1 MFGPY
6 FEHVKQGFEKIDLP
20 NVMFVF
26 YEDFKK
32 VRSKISNSLNP
43 NGTNYKQSF
52 FQDQRAYIKKL
63 SEFLELPVSNEDLKK
78 LEHHIDFDNFQKVVK
93 FEMKDKNNQKVNFV
107 RSGKV
112 GGWREHFTEEINRE
126 ADEWIEMNTKKI
138 GINFPQK
145 EANSD
150 KI

>member
-1 MFGPY
+1 M
-6 FEHVKQGFEKIDLP
+6 
-20 NVMFVF
+20 
-26 YEDFKK
+26 
-32 VRSKISNSLNP
+32 
-43 NGTNYKQSF
+43 
-52 FQDQRAYIKKL
+52 
-63 SEFLELPVSNEDLKK
+63 ELPVSNEDLKK

-138 GINFPQK
+138 GMNFPQK